1 MRMRGRADSAAAGFR
16 RSAFVGLQPR
26 RSPCLFPSFLG
37 SPPARFV
44 LPRLGFLVL
53 ALAWSLA
60 PPLVLARGGLS
71 SSVALLLFLLL
82 SGLPWSPFFSASV
95 SGLAGGDRV
104 GVGVSVS
111 RCSASALGFLGLLR
125 FGGPFFCGVNFPKL
139 EVQGQEQCVDGGIV
153 RPRPRTRTRSKS
165 FLFFSHKRGLVCAIL
180 LVPHQVAVLSWMAL

>member
-1 MRMRGRADSAAAGFR
+1 MRGRADSAAAGFR

-125 FGGPFFCGVNFPKL
+125 LGGPFFCGVNFPKL
-139 EVQGQEQCVDGGIV
+139 EVQGQEQCVDWAGSTPPV
-153 RPRPRTRTRSKS
+153 HAPSQDQN
-165 FLFFSHKRGLVCAIL
+165 LFFFFLTNGGWFVQSCWFSH
-180 LVPHQVAVLSWMAL
+180 QMAVLSWMSL